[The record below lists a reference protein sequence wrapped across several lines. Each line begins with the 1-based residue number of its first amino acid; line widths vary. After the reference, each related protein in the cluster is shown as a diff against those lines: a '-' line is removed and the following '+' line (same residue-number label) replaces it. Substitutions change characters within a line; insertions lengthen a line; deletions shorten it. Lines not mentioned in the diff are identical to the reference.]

1 MNVRQRGIALLT
13 AIILVAVAAIVATS
27 IAWQSQLAA
36 RRGIAVFTVA
46 QSLALAEGAE
56 AMAAYALRD
65 NRQRNPQVVAPN
77 QAWAK
82 RYGPVEMEAG
92 ALLEAS
98 LEDQAGKFNLN
109 SVVMPRPT
117 GAAQAPGVNSSLPGT
132 EALIENKDAV
142 DQLIALLTE
151 LKINTDYAARLVDWI
166 DSDDQPTFPG
176 GAEDSYYLAQQP
188 PHRTLNLPLTSV
200 SELLAMGM
208 DRTSYDR
215 LAPLVTALP
224 PDTKLN
230 ICTAPGAVLDAVSG
244 TQSYALDANEINSQR
259 QQFNCYPDKGT
270 FLSGVT
276 ATQRAYVQ
284 NHIGTV
290 SQYFRLRTW
299 ITIGT
304 TRFTL
309 YSLIYQDT
317 SGQTRPVLRTFG
329 TE

>member
-1 MNVRQRGIALLT
+1 M
-13 AIILVAVAAIVATS
+13 AI
-27 IAWQSQLAA
+27 
-36 RRGIAVFTVA
+36 
-46 QSLALAEGAE
+46 AEGAE

-65 NRQRNPQVVAPN
+65 NRQRNPQLVAPN

-82 RYGPVEMEAG
+82 PYGPVEMEAG
-92 ALLEAS
+92 AVLEAS
-98 LEDQAGKFNLN
+98 IEDQAGKFNLN
-109 SVVMPRPT
+109 SLVMPNPSGPAQT
-117 GAAQAPGVNSSLPGT
+117 PGAVVLV
-132 EALIENKDAV
+132 ENKDAFNQFV
-142 DQLIALLTE
+142 ALLTD

-176 GAEDSYYLAQQP
+176 GAEDTFYLTQQP
-188 PHRTLNLPLTSV
+188 PYRTLNLPITSV

-208 DRTSYDR
+208 DRASYDR

-230 ICTAPGAVLDAVSG
+230 ICTAPGEVLDVFSG
-244 TQSYALDANEINSQR
+244 TRSYALDTNELNAQR
-259 QQFNCYPDKGT
+259 QQFNCYPDKDT
-270 FLSGVT
+270 FLSGVSS
-276 ATQRAYVQ
+276 TQKAYVQ
-284 NHIGTV
+284 NHIGTT

-309 YSLIYQDT
+309 YSLIYQDM
-317 SGQTRPVLRTFG
+317 SGQIRPVLRTFG

>member
-1 MNVRQRGIALLT
+1 VSARQRGIALLT
-13 AIILVAVAAIVATS
+13 AIILVAVAAIVATA

-36 RRGIAVFTVA
+36 RRGIAVFTIA
-46 QSLALAEGAE
+46 QSLAIAEGAE

-65 NRQRNPQVVAPN
+65 NRQKNPQIVAPN

-82 RYGPVEMEAG
+82 PYGPVEMEAG
-92 ALLEAS
+92 AVLEAS

-109 SVVMPRPT
+109 SLVMANPGGAGQVAGAVVLV
-117 GAAQAPGVNSSLPGT
+117 Q
-132 EALIENKDAV
+132 NKDAYNQFV
-142 DQLIALLTE
+142 TLLTD
-151 LKINTDYAARLVDWI
+151 LNINTDYAARVVDWI
-166 DSDDQPTFPG
+166 DSDDQATFPG
-176 GAEDSYYLAQQP
+176 GAEDTYYLTQQP
-188 PHRTLNLPLTSV
+188 PYRTPNLPITSV

-224 PDTKLN
+224 LDTKLN
-230 ICTAPGAVLDAVSG
+230 VCTAPGEVLDVFSG
-244 TQSYALDANEINSQR
+244 QRSYALDASELNAQR
-259 QQFNCYPDKGT
+259 QQFNCYPDKDT
-270 FLSGVT
+270 FLSGIST
-276 ATQRAYVQ
+276 TLKGYVQ
-284 NHIGTV
+284 NHIGTT

-317 SGQTRPVLRTFG
+317 SGQIRPVLRTFG